1 MGNTLPGNSPPS
13 KQRAKDI
20 IKSTQHTFDKLKRDL
35 QDKELLIE
43 EKNREILRLRM
54 ANEEANMRI
63 GGRVNA
69 SAYKMASD
77 MAGSLDPE
85 QRDQLIQELSLLVD
99 ELRMELMKVK
109 GNLFNQIS
117 KNQNFESKRQY

>member
-1 MGNTLPGNSPPS
+1 M
-13 KQRAKDI
+13 
-20 IKSTQHTFDKLKRDL
+20 
-35 QDKELLIE
+35 IE